1 VARDRARYFD
11 TGELSRENGMQPDE
25 LGTRHRPP
33 KSKADYVYAVLLDE
47 IRNAR
52 IPGGTQ
58 LKAGPVAA
66 RLGVSVTPVREALRR
81 LEKDRLIS
89 YESHHGATVIDLG
102 DDALLEFYHVRAVI
116 EGLGAKL
123 AADRITDAQLT
134 RLREIHESMVTDV
147 AHDRRDRLGE
157 RSQEFH
163 LAIADIGGPAF
174 LGRQAR
180 AIRDSYPVPRSASL
194 WLADANAEI
203 LLRAHEQILDALA
216 AGDGD
221 TAERIMIN
229 HVRAGGEHRAT
240 HR

>member
-1 VARDRARYFD
+1 MWRPSEERGA
-11 TGELSRENGMQPDE
+11 
-25 LGTRHRPP
+25 RHRPP
-33 KSKADYVYAVLLDE
+33 ESKADYVYGVLLDE

-58 LKAGPVAA
+58 LKAGPVAE

-81 LEKDRLIS
+81 LEKDRLIN
-89 YESHHGATVIDLG
+89 YQSHHGATVVDLG
-102 DDALLEFYHVRAVI
+102 DDALLEFYHVRAVV
-116 EGLGAKL
+116 EGLGARL
-123 AADRITDAQLT
+123 AAGRITGAQLA
-134 RLREIHESMVTDV
+134 RLRELHDSMVTDV
-147 AHDRRDRLGE
+147 AHDRLARLGE
-157 RSQEFH
+157 RSQELH

-180 AIRDSYPVPRSASL
+180 AIRDSYPVPPGASL
-194 WLADANAEI
+194 WLDGTNART

-221 TAERIMIN
+221 TAERVMID

-240 HR
+240 RR